1 MKNILLTIIISIS
14 TAQVNPVNALHNNT
28 PRVFVLENGKI
39 ITKPGKII
47 DSGKIVIRNGIIEAV
62 GKKVSVPA
70 DAYKIDISGK
80 TVYPGFIESYWKR
93 GNNKPSTMDLGKE
106 KKKDKSHPVTNHW
119 NERVQ
124 PEYRLI
130 DDFQPKEKELETLR
144 SLGFTAAQVVPDK
157 GIFRGRSSLIHLG
170 NWGPESVIAE
180 NGPAQIMAFEQ
191 GSWRDKGY
199 PNSLMGTIA
208 LIRQTFYDAQ
218 WNDNAWTFYNRNQD
232 KTESPDLDRALETLS
247 AVMKSKLPF
256 CFETGQELA
265 ALRVQKIAEEFDL
278 NFWLKGSGYEYR
290 RLNEIKEMN
299 TFVIVP
305 LNYPKTPDVGSW
317 EDALD
322 FDLEQLR
329 HWDQA
334 PDNTA
339 RMVNAGIDIALTSSD
354 LKDRKQFHI
363 NLLRSIERGL
373 SKDDALAALTTIPAA
388 KLGLSNLGKVDKGYV
403 ANLVITDGDYFQ
415 KNSKVTEVWIQ
426 GKQYVIK
433 DEPVHD
439 VSGKW
444 DMTLSGG
451 LNLDV
456 TLELTQKNN
465 KFSGKLVV
473 DSTEIKLKD
482 VENETH
488 RLAFTFPG
496 KDLNLEGVV
505 RLSGTLQNKFIT
517 GSGVAPDG
525 SEIKW
530 TAHWTNTI
538 ESKDANEKEESKKE
552 SPSELIPLFPEGA
565 YGFAKPPSQTKK
577 ILVKNATIWTC
588 GSEGILENADMFIR
602 NGILEKIGKNI
613 KVSGNDVYIIDASEK
628 HITPGLI
635 DAHNHSSAFAINEG
649 TQSVT
654 AEVRIYDVLNSDD
667 IAIYRQ
673 LAGGLTIVNI
683 LHGSANAIGGQNAV
697 IKLRWGQT
705 PEEILFKEAPQ
716 GIKFA
721 LGENV
726 KQSNWGDD
734 YTTRYPQTRM
744 GVEQIIRDAFAAAT
758 DYAEALGL
766 DGFEKKSNQ
775 GNLPVRKDLEL
786 DALVE
791 IMQGKRLVHCHS
803 YRQDEI
809 LMLTR
814 IAEDYGFT
822 IGVFQHVLEG
832 YKVAER
838 IAEHGAGASTFTDWW
853 GYKFEVID
861 AIPYNGTIMN
871 EVGVVTSFN
880 SDSNE
885 LARRMNNEA
894 AKAVKYGGVSQ
905 EEALKFVTI
914 NPAKQLG
921 IDQYVGSLEKG
932 KNGDFVIWS
941 DNPLSSYTH
950 CEQTWIEG
958 TQYFSKERDAEMR
971 NRIAD
976 ERNMLIQ
983 KILTSDDKDGGKPMK
998 PNGDSNSYF
1007 YSCSEGG
1014 DQ

>member
-1 MKNILLTIIISIS
+1 MKTLSIIFLVSIS
-14 TAQVNPVNALHNNT
+14 AAQVKPVDGLHDNT

-39 ITKPGKII
+39 ITQPGQVI
-47 DSGKIVIRNGIIEAV
+47 DGGIIVIRNGIIEAV
-62 GKKVSVPA
+62 GKKVFVPA

-93 GNNKPSTMDLGKE
+93 EDKKPSSLNFGKE
-106 KKKDKSHPVTNHW
+106 KKKVKPAPVTNHW
-119 NERVQ
+119 NERVH

-130 DDFQPKEKELETLR
+130 NDFQPKEKELETLR
-144 SLGFTAAQVVPDK
+144 SLGFTVAQVVHNK
-157 GIFRGRSSLIHLG
+157 GIFRGQSALIHLG
-170 NWGPESVIAE
+170 NWHPESVIAE
-180 NGPAQIMAFEQ
+180 NGPAQIMAFEH
-191 GSWRDKGY
+191 GSWGDKGY

-208 LIRQTFYDAQ
+208 LMRQTFYDAQ
-218 WNDNAWTFYNRNQD
+218 WNHNARTYYNRNRD

-256 CFETGQELA
+256 CFETNQELA
-265 ALRVQKIAEEFDL
+265 ALRVQKIANEFDL
-278 NFWLKGSGYEYR
+278 NFWLKGNGYEYR
-290 RLNEIKEMN
+290 RLNEIKKMN

-305 LNYPKTPDVGSW
+305 LDYPETPDVDSW

-322 FDLEQLR
+322 YDLEQLR

-334 PDNTA
+334 PDNAA
-339 RMVNAGIDIALTSSD
+339 RMIAAGIDIALTTSD
-354 LKDRKQFHI
+354 LKKRKQFH
-363 NLLRSIERGL
+363 NSLLRSIERGL
-373 SKDDALAALTTIPAA
+373 SKDDALAALTTIPAK
-388 KLGLSNLGKVDKGYV
+388 KLGLTNLGKVDKGYI
-403 ANLVITDGDYFQ
+403 ANLVITDGDYFE
-415 KNSKVTEVWIQ
+415 KKSKVTEVWIQ
-426 GKQYVIK
+426 GKRYMIK
-433 DEPVHD
+433 EEPVHD
-439 VSGKW
+439 VAGKW
-444 DMTLSGG
+444 DITISGG
-451 LNLDV
+451 LNLNA
-456 TLELTQKNN
+456 TLELIQKDN
-465 KFSGKLVV
+465 KVSGNLVV
-473 DSTEIKLKD
+473 DSTKIKLKD
-482 VENETH
+482 VENEAH
-488 RLAFTFPG
+488 RFAFTFPG
-496 KDLNLEGVV
+496 KDLDLEGIV
-505 RLSGTLQNKFIT
+505 RLSGTLQNKSIT
-517 GSGVAPDG
+517 GSGIAPDG

-530 TAHWTNTI
+530 TASWTGTLEDPDEN
-538 ESKDANEKEESKKE
+538 KKEESKKE
-552 SPSELIPLFPEGA
+552 SSSELTPLFPEGA
-565 YGFAKPPSQTKK
+565 YGFAEQPEQAKK
-577 ILVKNATIWTC
+577 ILVKNATLWTS
-588 GSEGILENADMFIR
+588 GSAGILKNVDMFIR
-602 NGILEKIGKNI
+602 NGIIEKIGKNL
-613 KVSGNDVYIIDASEK
+613 KVSGSDVYVIDATGK
-628 HITPGLI
+628 HVTPGLI

-705 PEEILFKEAPQ
+705 PEGILFKEAPP

-734 YTTRYPQTRM
+734 NTTRYPQTRM

-766 DGFEKKSNQ
+766 AGFEKTFS
-775 GNLPVRKDLEL
+775 NLPVRKNLEL

-791 IMQGKRLVHCHS
+791 ILQGKRMVHCHS

-832 YKVAER
+832 YKVADR

-853 GYKFEVID
+853 SYKFEVID
-861 AIPYNGTIMN
+861 AIPFNGTIMN
-871 EVGVVTSFN
+871 EVGVLTSFN

-885 LARRMNNEA
+885 LARRMGKEA

-921 IDQYVGSLEKG
+921 IDPYVGSLEKG
-932 KNGDFVIWS
+932 KHGDFVIWS
-941 DNPLSSYTH
+941 DNPLSSYSY

-958 TQYFSKERDAEMR
+958 TLYFSTERDAEMR
-971 NRIAD
+971 KRISD

-983 KILTSDDKDGGKPMK
+983 KILVSDDKGGEKSMK
-998 PNGDSNSYF
+998 PNGDSHNHF
-1007 YSCSEGG
+1007 YSCTEGG
-1014 DQ
+1014 VH